1 MLQVLLNK
9 IALSSFSFKSANALL
24 FFQCALCMVLVLLCK
39 AAKLVK
45 VCRCMQGGK
54 SGALWRGWCAK
65 GQLQGAPTPACLCPP
80 EARLAL
86 PGLQALVQL

>member
-1 MLQVLLNK
+1 MQVAVGALDRQVHQPAGHPTALADAACLQVLLNK

-45 VCRCMQGGK
+45 VRC
-54 SGALWRGWCAK
+54 
-65 GQLQGAPTPACLCPP
+65 
-80 EARLAL
+80 
-86 PGLQALVQL
+86 